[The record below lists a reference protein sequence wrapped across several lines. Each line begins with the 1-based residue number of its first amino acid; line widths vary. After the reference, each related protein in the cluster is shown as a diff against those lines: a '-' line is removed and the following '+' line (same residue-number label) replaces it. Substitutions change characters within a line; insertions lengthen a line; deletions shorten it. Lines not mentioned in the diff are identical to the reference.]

1 MMQLRD
7 FGCCAPAII
16 SRPMNRW
23 RPVRCA
29 SGVPVTEF
37 RAAVIVGSGSLS
49 FEMVRALTDDAI
61 EPLAARLSA
70 AHRTVEVNSIA
81 ALVARFRNRLAYF
94 QQLSAILATI
104 ALVVILFESGTSLD
118 LNVLGKSLGTTGLL
132 AIACFILTTLIVAF
146 VGWGALGLETL
157 PAILLGVTL
166 GGTSSAVVIP
176 MVNALKLSEKPS
188 TVLVLESALTDVLCI
203 VGVFA
208 LLQIATQGEV
218 AAGKLIGGVLAALV
232 FAAVIGVLGGI
243 GWLLVLGKVRDFPNT
258 ISSTLAYVFIVYGA
272 TEGLGFSGAIAALA
286 LGITLTNFEK
296 FGLHHIPSLDRNIVP
311 LNEVDITFYRE
322 AVFLLKTYFF
332 VYLGISIHF
341 GAPQFAL
348 AALAM
353 VLLVYVTRLAMTR
366 FVFRDPEYGLR
377 DTAITSMLAPK
388 GLAAAVLAALPEQPD
403 DLNRFFEHRQPQR
416 VRHDEADEADDPGHR
431 EGVRDVGLA
440 RGALLAFVHAGR
452 VTVGLGEQG
461 RVGPGVVL
469 LDARDEVADRHGA
482 TAPAVRN
489 PATKPASDGVSRAS

>member
-1 MMQLRD
+1 MSTTILIIGLMVFFAHFLSLQFRRTNIPDVLVLMLIGILLGPILGIVSPED
-7 FGCCAPAII
+7 FGKI
-16 SRPMNRW
+16 
-23 RPVRCA
+23 
-29 SGVPVTEF
+29 
-37 RAAVIVGSGSLS
+37 GSL
-49 FEMVRALTDDAI
+49 
-61 EPLAARLSA
+61 
-70 AHRTVEVNSIA
+70 
-81 ALVARFRNRLAYF
+81 
-94 QQLSAILATI
+94 LATI

-118 LNVLGKSLGTTGLL
+118 LNTLGKSLGTTGLL
-132 AIACFILTTLIVAF
+132 SIVCFILTTLIVAAA
-146 VGWGALGLETL
+146 GWGALGLDPL

-176 MVNALKLSEKPS
+176 MVNALRLSEKPS

-208 LLQIATQGEV
+208 LLQITTQGEV
-218 AAGKLIGGVLAALV
+218 AAGKLIGGVLAALI

-243 GWLLVLGKVRDFPNT
+243 GWLLVLGRVRDFPNT

-311 LNEVDITFYRE
+311 LNEIDITFYRE

-332 VYLGISIHF
+332 VYLGVSIHF

-353 VLLVYVTRLAMTR
+353 VLLVYVTRLGLTR
-366 FVFRDPEYGLR
+366 LVFSGAEYGLR

-388 GLAAAVLAALPEQPD
+388 GLAAAVLAALPLQYGIAGGE
-403 DLNRFFEHRQPQR
+403 
-416 VRHDEADEADDPGHR
+416 VI
-431 EGVRDVGLA
+431 RDV
-440 RGALLAFVHAGR
+440 
-452 VTVGLGEQG
+452 TYM
-461 RVGPGVVL
+461 VVL
-469 LDARDEVADRHGA
+469 FSILLSAILVMAFPLAGVQKMYARSLGKPLA
-482 TAPAVRN
+482 TPAPAAPEN
-489 PATKPASDGVSRAS
+489 PPHAN